1 MSSIM
6 IFLFVVSLF
15 CLSEVMTFCLKNKI
29 NYAVTFVFSFVLY
42 ITFIIFCG
50 VIDIN
55 LLSAS
60 KIFWY
65 LYLSIPIISFIT
77 LLFLKKINLNYMRI
91 VFLTVSILSAFI
103 LMYFSNAYMSQ
114 VALLPLSTN
123 IDGIGTAINYI
134 NNSVH
139 LSTANYLTLFY
150 TSCISLLPNSVS
162 FTTINP
168 IVINFMQ
175 FILLFLLIDFF
186 IAELN
191 DSFKCKKFELL
202 VALICCLPFLLG
214 YEVLKFGF
222 TNQVY
227 LFLFVLVCFDLLFNT
242 EINLCLK
249 AIALIGVL
257 FVFNLHVKGIIYLV
271 FTILVAIYSSTN
283 FKSRKVH
290 ITKFLVLI
298 IFAGYAIYGSL
309 NGSNNFVELIKPNQ
323 QNLFIPYFNFDCHNI
338 FVTGLITI
346 FLVVSVRSFN
356 KAITIIS
363 VVLIIIVIPTN
374 FVTNNA
380 SYLASFQYILFN
392 PFVLGALFN
401 FTWIDEKYRASYL
414 YGTLLLSM
422 FALTFKGLVNPY
434 HIEFDNYNNFYRMEN
449 DEAEVYNYLYANY
462 DFSNEVKLISQAPNS
477 QRYLPNVSV
486 IDSFREQLTRCQY
499 CDVYE
504 MNLHEPSNLVNIF
517 AFREFGGNVLFI
529 EQPYYENGCNL
540 LNEHNIDLLILRQD
554 QTIEVNGEWY
564 KLADYY
570 LQCNSKIYEN
580 STYVVLKRN

>member
-29 NYAVTFVFSFVLY
+29 DYAVTFVFSFVLY
-42 ITFIIFCG
+42 IAFIIFCG

-65 LYLSIPIISFIT
+65 LYFSISIISFIT
-77 LLFLKKINLNYMRI
+77 LLILKKINFNYMRI
-91 VFLTVSILSAFI
+91 VFLTVSTLFAFI

-123 IDGIGTAINYI
+123 IDGVGTAINYI
-134 NNSVH
+134 NNSVD
-139 LSTANYLTLFY
+139 LSTANYLTLFF

-168 IVINFMQ
+168 TVINFMQ
-175 FILLFLLIDFF
+175 FILLLILTDFF
-186 IAELN
+186 ITELN
-191 DSFKCKKFELL
+191 DSFKFKKFELS
-202 VALICCLPFLLG
+202 VALICCLSFLFG
-214 YEVLKFGF
+214 YEVLSFGF

-227 LFLFVLVCFDLLFNT
+227 LLVFIFVCFDLLFKV
-242 EINLCLK
+242 EINLFIK
-249 AIALIGVL
+249 VIALISIL
-257 FVFNLHVKGIIYLV
+257 FVFNLHVQGLLYL
-271 FTILVAIYSSTN
+271 FFIILVAIYLSSN
-283 FKSRKVH
+283 FKSSKAH
-290 ITKFLVLI
+290 IIKFLVLI
-298 IFAGYAIYGSL
+298 ILVGFAIYGCL
-309 NGSNNFVELIKPNQ
+309 NGLNNFVELIKPNQ

-363 VVLIIIVIPTN
+363 VVLIIIVISTN

-392 PFVLGALFN
+392 PFVLGALFD
-401 FTWIDEKYRASYL
+401 FTWIDEKYHASYL

-434 HIEFDNYNNFYRMEN
+434 HIEFENYNNFYRMEN

-462 DFSNEVKLISQAPNS
+462 DFSNEVKLISQASNS
-477 QRYLPNVSV
+477 QRYLPNVSI

-540 LNEHNIDLLILRQD
+540 LNQNNIDLLILRQD
-554 QTIEVNGEWY
+554 QTIEVNDEWY

-570 LQCNSKIYEN
+570 LQCNSKIYDN